1 MKINIPEIGLYEQD
15 DSNLALWAILLLRAI
30 QNNELF
36 TNQAV
41 TMLSTEALP
50 YCATPVRSLYGSDGD
65 DLLWRPL
72 EWLTEL
78 KGVIDREDGVY
89 YEIMPAPMCLA
100 SINWIVYEDGNKL
113 DTFEYLEE
121 ARTYCQ
127 HHFALGIVRTSESLL
142 DIILAR
148 LERFPGFQ
156 INI

>member
-1 MKINIPEIGLYEQD
+1 MGSGDTMKINIPEIGLYEQD

-89 YEIMPAPMCLA
+89 YEIMPAPMCLKSWRNA
-100 SINWIVYEDGNKL
+100 CFRG
-113 DTFEYLEE
+113 LEQAIRHLGW
-121 ARTYCQ
+121 AR
-127 HHFALGIVRTSESLL
+127 GPP
-142 DIILAR
+142 
-148 LERFPGFQ
+148 FP
-156 INI
+156 IACR